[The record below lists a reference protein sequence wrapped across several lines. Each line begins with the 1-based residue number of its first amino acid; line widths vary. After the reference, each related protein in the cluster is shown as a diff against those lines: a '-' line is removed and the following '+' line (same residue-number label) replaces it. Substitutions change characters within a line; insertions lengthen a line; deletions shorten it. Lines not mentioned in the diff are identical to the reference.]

1 MDKKQIKKIY
11 FSIDKFVLG
20 ICALA
25 VLTSIAL
32 AVEYNGSCK
41 DLADDSCKALDGNNN
56 NRYIN
61 NILNGSPV
69 VGNVVIFRLDDASA
83 VRSSLV
89 AVQEILKLFDESR
102 THLDVGVI
110 PHETGLNSYE
120 IPFLKPLVQ
129 KGLVDLSIHGYE
141 HVTNEF
147 NTSYSERTEKELSDG
162 LNASLIGMEEY
173 FGEKIISFTV
183 PYDVFD
189 ENGFDAVRDADL
201 KIFSSQKMSE
211 VRPSVEPV
219 DFFGEPDPTHGMRR
233 LPAVISVNLW
243 DSRNESYNGMLPID
257 VFRNNIELGLNDWGF
272 AIITIEPQS
281 FMEKDGSVN
290 ETQIHILSEMIT
302 ISKERGQPTTFRK
315 LYDEKFQQEQSP
327 DYPDF

>member
-1 MDKKQIKKIY
+1 MDKKQLKRIY
-11 FSIDKFVLG
+11 STIDKFVLG
-20 ICALA
+20 VCALA

-41 DLADDSCKALDGNNN
+41 DLGGDSCKASDGNNN

-61 NILNGSPV
+61 DNLNGNPI
-69 VGNVVIFRLDDASA
+69 VGNIVIFRLDDASA
-83 VRSSLV
+83 ARSSLV
-89 AVQEILKLFDESR
+89 AVQEILELFNKSK
-102 THLDVGVI
+102 THLDVGLI
-110 PHETGLNSYE
+110 PHEAGLDSYE

-147 NTSYSERTEKELSDG
+147 NTSYSKRTEKELSDG
-162 LNASLIGMEEY
+162 LNASLIGIEEY
-173 FGEKIISFTV
+173 FWEKIISFTV

-189 ENGFDAVRDADL
+189 EMGFDAVRDAGL

-211 VRPSVEPV
+211 TRPSVEPV

-243 DSRNESYNGMLPID
+243 DSRNGSYNGMLPID
-257 VFRNNIELGLNDWGF
+257 VFRNNIDIGLNDWGF

-281 FMEKDGSVN
+281 FMEKNGSVN

-302 ISKERGQPTTFRK
+302 ISKERGQPTTFKK
-315 LYDEKFQQEQSP
+315 LYEEKFQQGQVQII
-327 DYPDF
+327 